1 MNRKL
6 LATAVLATL
15 AALPLRADN
24 FAVDPG
30 HSEVSFQ
37 IRHLVSQVRGRF
49 NEFSGTVQ
57 LDPKNLPAS
66 SVELHIKAASID
78 TGVADRDKHLRSAD
92 FFDVEKFPEITFKSE
107 SIKPAGKDTYNVTG
121 TLTMHGVSKKI
132 TLPVTY
138 GGQAKDPWGNT
149 RAGFETETTLNRKD
163 YKIEWNKALDTGG
176 ALLGDDVKVAINL
189 ETVKKDAPAAAKGK

>member
-6 LATAVLATL
+6 FAAAVLTTL

-37 IRHLVSQVRGRF
+37 IRHMVSQVRGRF

-66 SVELHIKAASID
+66 SVEFHIKAASID

-107 SIKPAGKDTYNVTG
+107 SIKPAGKDSYNVTG
-121 TLTMHGVSKKI
+121 TLTMHGVSKKV

-149 RAGFETETTLNRKD
+149 RAGFGIETTLNRKD
-163 YKIEWNKALDTGG
+163 YGIVWNKALDAGG
-176 ALLGDDVKVAINL
+176 ALLGEDVKVAINL
-189 ETVKKDAPAAAKGK
+189 ETVKKDAAAKGK